1 MKKRIDVVLFI
12 LVGSVISM
20 LAFIA
25 GLNVIK
31 FLMDNPIVLAILFV
45 LTIVIEVR
53 DYIKSI

>member
-12 LVGSVISM
+12 LVGSAISM
-20 LAFIA
+20 LAFVV

-31 FLMDNPIVLAILFV
+31 FLMDNPIVLVILFV

>member
-31 FLMDNPIVLAILFV
+31 FLMDNPIVLIILFV

>member
-12 LVGSVISM
+12 LVGSAISM
-20 LAFIA
+20 LAFIV

-31 FLMDNPIVLAILFV
+31 FLMDNPIVLVILFV